1 MASTEVQVGVVALLE
16 QCAQRRAGTRSAPYQ
31 DERTQAT
38 RMLQAEA
45 AGRELMAALVRLNPF
60 PDLSLAG
67 AMRRLVSYLQTVLT
81 ASTSDDQIAPLLTTR
96 MHRALA
102 SSAVQRLLCDAML
115 LLVLTAID
123 DDTTGVE
130 VRLER
135 IEDRTI
141 LTVESDR
148 LGAVDEL
155 AALQSVRS
163 AVVGFGGAWVSGLAD
178 HGGSW
183 IVVVSMPVEEQYAR
197 ETHHGNQAI

>member
-16 QCAQRRAGTRSAPYQ
+16 QCAQRRAGARSAPYQ
-31 DERTQAT
+31 DELTQAT

-45 AGRELMAALVRLNPF
+45 AGRELMAALVRPDPF
-60 PDLSLAG
+60 FDLSLAG
-67 AMRRLVSYLQTVLT
+67 AMRRLVNYLQTVLT

-96 MHRALA
+96 MHRVLA

-123 DDTTGVE
+123 DDATGVE

-135 IEDRTI
+135 IEERTI

-163 AVVGFGGAWVSGLAD
+163 AVAGSGGEWVSRLAE

-183 IVVVSMPVEEQYAR
+183 IVIVAMPFESSYEQ
-197 ETHHGNQAI
+197 ETRHGN